1 MHKVRKIELEILQSV
16 NKRTQSLRE
25 TLRMVVIGIVINT
38 LLGRLTLDPA
48 GMHCPSWDEA
58 FVSSLFVFC
67 LSHSERR
74 AFEGRIVVR
83 TSIALLFIGQF
94 RRDFQHFSKLI
105 AVSEALLILCIRRY
119 VVPQFCRNCGQKLRK
134 VQKSAEKIVRTT
146 SYRQL
151 KDLKKNSTAVVQGRD
166 CRCAPI

>member
-94 RRDFQHFSKLI
+94 RRDFQHFFKADCCFRSATYFVYSSLCGATILSKLRSKI
-105 AVSEALLILCIRRY
+105 A
-119 VVPQFCRNCGQKLRK
+119 
-134 VQKSAEKIVRTT
+134 KSAKIGG
-146 SYRQL
+146 
-151 KDLKKNSTAVVQGRD
+151 KD
-166 CRCAPI
+166 CANHFV